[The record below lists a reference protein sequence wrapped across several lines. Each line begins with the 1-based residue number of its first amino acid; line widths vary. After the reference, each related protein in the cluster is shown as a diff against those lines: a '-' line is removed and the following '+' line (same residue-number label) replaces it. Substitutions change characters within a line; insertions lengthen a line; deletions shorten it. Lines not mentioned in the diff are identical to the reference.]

1 MDILKDLKERGA
13 IEHISDE
20 VGLTKALQAGPVTF
34 YIGFDPTG
42 ESFHVGHL
50 VQILTMMRLK
60 QAGHNPIA
68 ILGAGTAMVGD
79 PSGKTETRQMISPEM
94 IESNRVKL
102 HAQMSKI
109 LGGNVQF
116 INNADWLTKLNYI
129 EFLRDVGKHF
139 TINEMIKTETYKRR
153 LEEQEA
159 LSFIEFNYQLLQAYD
174 FTVLNDKYGC
184 TLQLGGSDQWGNIAA
199 GITLNRKM
207 RGATVYG
214 VTTPLVTTANGKKM
228 GKTEKGAVWLDPE
241 KTSAY
246 ELYQYMFNTD
256 DRDVVSFLNLFT
268 FLSMNEIAELSKLS
282 GADIRKAKEVLA
294 YEVTK
299 IVHSEK
305 DAEEAKNAT
314 SGAFGGASKSG
325 GGDLSAIPA
334 VEVSKSD
341 LDGGIPA
348 AELFFKSGLAES
360 KTKATALIEQG
371 GAYVNDVRID
381 DPKQLITSAALVDG
395 SILLRQGKKSYRR
408 VVVV

>member
-1 MDILKDLKERGA
+1 
-13 IEHISDE
+13 
-20 VGLTKALQAGPVTF
+20 
-34 YIGFDPTG
+34 
-42 ESFHVGHL
+42 
-50 VQILTMMRLK
+50 
-60 QAGHNPIA
+60 
-68 ILGAGTAMVGD
+68 MVGD
-79 PSGKTETRQMISPEM
+79 PSGKTETRQLISAET
-94 IESNRVKL
+94 IENNRVKL

-109 LGGNVQF
+109 LGGDVQF

-246 ELYQYMFNTD
+246 ELYQYMVNTD
-256 DRDVVSFLNLFT
+256 DRDVVNFLNLFT
-268 FLSMNEIAELSKLS
+268 FLSMNEIAELSKLT
-282 GADIRKAKEVLA
+282 GADIRIAKERLA
-294 YEVTK
+294 FEVTK
-299 IVHSEK
+299 IVHGEG
-305 DAEEAKNAT
+305 EAKSAQDSSAAVFLGLPT
-314 SGAFGGASKSG
+314 
-325 GGDLSAIPA
+325 DQSAIPT
-334 VEVSKSD
+334 VSVSKSD
-341 LDGGIPA
+341 LDAGITA

-381 DPKQLITSAALVDG
+381 DPKALITSSALKEG

-408 VVVV
+408 IISS

>member
-1 MDILKDLKERGA
+1 MILSMDILKDLKERGA

-20 VGLTKALQAGPVTF
+20 AGLTKSLQAGPVTF

-68 ILGAGTAMVGD
+68 ILGGGTAMVGD
-79 PSGKTETRQMISPEM
+79 PSGKTETRQMISAET
-94 IESNRVKL
+94 IENNRVKL

-109 LGGNVQF
+109 LGGDVQF

-246 ELYQYMFNTD
+246 ELYQYMVNTD

-299 IVHSEK
+299 IVHGE
-305 DAEEAKNAT
+305 AEAESAKKSSA
-314 SGAFGGASKSG
+314 GAVGA
-325 GGDLSAIPA
+325 GGDTDAIPS
-334 VEVSKSD
+334 VEVSKAD
-341 LDGGIPA
+341 LDAGIPA
-348 AELFFKSGLAES
+348 AELFFTSGLAES

-381 DPKQLITSAALVDG
+381 DPKALITSAALKDG
-395 SILLRQGKKSYRR
+395 SILLRQGKKSYRK
-408 VVVV
+408 VVVI

>member
-20 VGLTKALQAGPVTF
+20 AGLTKSLQAGPVTF

-68 ILGAGTAMVGD
+68 ILGGGTAMVGD
-79 PSGKTETRQMISPEM
+79 PSGKTETRQLISAET
-94 IESNRVKL
+94 IENNRVKL

-109 LGGNVQF
+109 LGGDVQF

-246 ELYQYMFNTD
+246 ELYQYMVNTD
-256 DRDVVSFLNLFT
+256 DRDVVNFLNLFT
-268 FLSMNEIAELSKLS
+268 FLSMNEIAELSKLT
-282 GADIRKAKEVLA
+282 GADIRIAKERLA
-294 YEVTK
+294 FEVTK
-299 IVHSEK
+299 IVHGEG
-305 DAEEAKNAT
+305 EAKSAQDSSAAVFLGLPT
-314 SGAFGGASKSG
+314 
-325 GGDLSAIPA
+325 DQSAIPT
-334 VEVSKSD
+334 VSVSKSD
-341 LDGGIPA
+341 LDAGITA

-381 DPKQLITSAALVDG
+381 DPKALITSSALKEG

-408 VVVV
+408 IISS

>member
-1 MDILKDLKERGA
+1 
-13 IEHISDE
+13 
-20 VGLTKALQAGPVTF
+20 
-34 YIGFDPTG
+34 
-42 ESFHVGHL
+42 
-50 VQILTMMRLK
+50 
-60 QAGHNPIA
+60 
-68 ILGAGTAMVGD
+68 
-79 PSGKTETRQMISPEM
+79 
-94 IESNRVKL
+94 
-102 HAQMSKI
+102 
-109 LGGNVQF
+109 
-116 INNADWLTKLNYI
+116 
-129 EFLRDVGKHF
+129 
-139 TINEMIKTETYKRR
+139 
-153 LEEQEA
+153 
-159 LSFIEFNYQLLQAYD
+159 
-174 FTVLNDKYGC
+174 
-184 TLQLGGSDQWGNIAA
+184 
-199 GITLNRKM
+199 
-207 RGATVYG
+207 
-214 VTTPLVTTANGKKM
+214 
-228 GKTEKGAVWLDPE
+228 
-241 KTSAY
+241 
-246 ELYQYMFNTD
+246 MFNTD